1 MVLMIYSVR
10 QMMSIVMKGRIVMMR
25 ELIHVSQISSVDNY
39 DIQQAFSVFLVIS
52 TDVLLIV
59 VMDIVEIVLRVR
71 FALMKQVYTFNPVLL
86 LLFLLVLIS

>member
-25 ELIHVSQISSVDNY
+25 ELIHVFQISSVDNC
-39 DIQQAFSVFLVIS
+39 DIQQASSVFLVIS

-59 VMDIVEIVLRVR
+59 IMDTVEIVLHERR
-71 FALMKQVYTFNPVLL
+71 ALMKQVYTSNPVLL